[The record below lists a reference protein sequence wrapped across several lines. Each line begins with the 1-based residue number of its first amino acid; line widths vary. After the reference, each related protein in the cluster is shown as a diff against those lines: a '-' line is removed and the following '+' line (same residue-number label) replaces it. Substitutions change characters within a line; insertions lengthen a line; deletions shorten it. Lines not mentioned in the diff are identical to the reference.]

1 MTRCRKRAK
10 HISHLPP
17 FRLPALRFGRLG
29 CRPAIKLASDCQVA
43 TNDQWRPPVD
53 RQTED
58 ISILLLRMWVNPF
71 INLEGEKKTHISSPP
86 FRFPALL
93 LGRLG
98 CRPSIK
104 LASHCQVTASGQW
117 RTTVDR
123 QTKDISMRLF
133 GIRVNPFINR

>member
-71 INLEGEKKTHISSPP
+71 YQ
-86 FRFPALL
+86 
-93 LGRLG
+93 LGRREKNTYLLPPVSLS
-98 CRPSIK
+98 RPPVRQARLPTVYQTSQP
-104 LASHCQVTASGQW
+104 LPSHRKWSVADNSRPANKRYFYATIWDKS
-117 RTTVDR
+117 
-123 QTKDISMRLF
+123 
-133 GIRVNPFINR
+133 